1 MVERLPPKEHQQ
13 VIELNHVVTI
23 IKNKGLMDKLIQEI
37 VKNTPNDQELGTK
50 IRQMYH
56 KILEQK
62 PANNNK
68 TIVTEDT
75 TPNRWTST
83 NTYMDSMEITWDEA
97 VSGMMSESK

>member
-1 MVERLPPKEHQQ
+1 MVERLPLKQQQ

-23 IKNKGLMDKLIQEI
+23 IENKGLMDKLIQEI
-37 VKNTPNDQELGTK
+37 VKNTPNNQELGSK

-62 PANNNK
+62 PANTNK

-75 TPNRWTST
+75 TPNRWTSN
-83 NTYMDSMEITWDEA
+83 NTYMDAMEITWDDA